1 MSKKIGLSS
10 PIVVYVK
17 KLQTFFAEDPD
28 ICVEY
33 DENDPDSVNIT
44 VGDPEKFYALS
55 SVMESEVEFGNLHL
69 SIYIWPADLS
79 EDDKTEM
86 FKKLFKDS
94 SIVSSIDE
102 IKSEGTSN
110 KFTYISFRNQVV
122 KYWADNLGNPH
133 GNAFTLFETVANDI
147 FENHDG
153 VFFTTAEE

>member
-1 MSKKIGLSS
+1 MSKKVGLSS
-10 PIVVYVK
+10 PVVIYVK
-17 KLQTFFAEDPD
+17 KLQTLFAEDPD
-28 ICVEY
+28 VCIEY
-33 DENDPDSVNIT
+33 DDNDPEAVNIT

-79 EDDKTEM
+79 EDNKVEM
-86 FKKLFKDS
+86 FKKIFKDS

-102 IKSEGTSN
+102 IKPDGTSG
-110 KFTYISFRNQVV
+110 KLTYISFRNQVV

-133 GNAFTLFETVANDI
+133 GNSFTLFETIANDI
-147 FENHDG
+147 FENHNG